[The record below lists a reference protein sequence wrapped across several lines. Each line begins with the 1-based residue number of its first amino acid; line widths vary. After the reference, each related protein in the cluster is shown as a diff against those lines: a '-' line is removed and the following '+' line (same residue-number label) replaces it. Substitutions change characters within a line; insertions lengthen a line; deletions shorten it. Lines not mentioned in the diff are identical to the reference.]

1 MTDKEQKGTS
11 KAGEGA
17 EKGKSYYNAAPIAID
32 LSDGRMVQPS
42 EEVHNIPMNRHNK
55 FLVDVG
61 SLVEVEGQATEED
74 TP

>member
-1 MTDKEQKGTS
+1 MTDKEQKGTT
-11 KAGEGA
+11 KAGEGT
-17 EKGKSYYNAAPIAID
+17 EKAKSYYNAAPVPID

-42 EEVHNIPMNRHNK
+42 EEVHNIPMNRHNR

-61 SLVEVEGQATEED
+61 SLVEVPGQATEED